1 MSYSVVKFCIKII
14 QKLINVFGSYTN
26 IAGSRSRHFLGVYIA
41 VAIYFQ
47 CNICGLVFHSERSIY
62 LLVTIYGMCENE
74 FLMRSVIWYKNG
86 HCLEHNEIL
95 FQDVLLLWVIWN
107 FPQKVFHLRN

>member
-1 MSYSVVKFCIKII
+1 MLYSVVKFCIKIPK
-14 QKLINVFGSYTN
+14 KLSHVFGSYTN
-26 IAGSRSRHFLGVYIA
+26 NDGSRSRHFLGVYIT

-47 CNICGLVFHSERSIY
+47 CNVCGLAFDSEHSIY

-86 HCLEHNEIL
+86 HYLEHNEIL
-95 FQDVLLLWVIWN
+95 FQDVLLLWVILN
-107 FPQKVFHLRN
+107 FPQKVCCLRD

>member
-1 MSYSVVKFCIKII
+1 MFYSVAKFCIKIPK
-14 QKLINVFGSYTN
+14 KLIHIFRSYTN
-26 IAGSRSRHFLGVYIA
+26 SAGSRSRHFLGVYMT

-47 CNICGLVFHSERSIY
+47 CNVCGLVFDSERNIY

-86 HCLEHNEIL
+86 YYLEHNEIL

-107 FPQKVFHLRN
+107 FPQKVCRLRN